1 MADQPVGGGGITPDS
16 DAVVA
21 FASYGRAVT
30 RPRFTRIDVAIA
42 AAVAVVGVGEVAAN
56 AAIAPKPAAAA
67 CELAMAIALAWRR
80 RSPLVVVTLVAVL
93 QVIEAAAGV
102 PLEQPLVPLLASVI
116 AMYALMTEA
125 PGWQAASGAAAMLVA
140 VGVETVVQDK
150 GFANFAFALVFIV
163 GAAIVGRTVH
173 SRTRHAAQ
181 LADRAESLERQQSL
195 TAQLAAQE
203 ERTRIARELHDVIAH
218 TVSVMVVQA
227 GAAEQIV
234 GRDADRARTAMQAV
248 QTTGR
253 EALGEMAR
261 LLGMLRGDG
270 EEIGLTPAP
279 GLADLAT
286 LVDNAR
292 RSGMDVHFQL
302 DGYRRQLPP
311 GPELSV
317 YRIVQEALTNIRK
330 HAGRSH
336 ASVRVTCSDTA
347 ILAEVDDD
355 GAREPLANA
364 AVPGTGQGLIG
375 MRERVALYGGTL
387 IAGPSAAGGFQ
398 VRASIP
404 IAEQP

>member
-1 MADQPVGGGGITPDS
+1 MGGGWITSDL
-16 DAVVA
+16 DAVEA
-21 FASYGRAVT
+21 SASYGRAVT
-30 RPRFTRIDVAIA
+30 RSRFARIDVAVA
-42 AAVAVVGVGEVAAN
+42 AAVAGVAVAEVAAN

-67 CELAMAIALAWRR
+67 CELAMAIALVWRR
-80 RSPLVVVTLVAVL
+80 RSALVVVTLVAVV

-102 PLEQPLVPLLASVI
+102 PLEQPLVPLLALVI
-116 AMYALMTEA
+116 ALYALMTEA
-125 PGWQAASGAAAMLVA
+125 PGWQAASGGAVMLVA

-150 GFANFAFALVFIV
+150 GFANFSFALVFLV
-163 GAAIVGRTVH
+163 GAVIVGRTVQ
-173 SRTRHAAQ
+173 SRTRHAAE

-195 TAQLAAQE
+195 TARLAVQA

-234 GRDADRARTAMQAV
+234 GRDPDRARTAMQAV

-261 LLGMLRGDG
+261 LLGMLREDG
-270 EEIGLTPAP
+270 AEIGLTPAP

-286 LVDNAR
+286 LVDGAR
-292 RSGMDVHFQL
+292 RSGMDVYFQL
-302 DGYRRQLPP
+302 DGYPRQLPA

-330 HAGRSH
+330 HAGRSR
-336 ASVRVTCSDTA
+336 AAVRVTCSDTA
-347 ILAEVDDD
+347 IVAEVNDN
-355 GAREPLANA
+355 GASRPLPDA

>member
-1 MADQPVGGGGITPDS
+1 L
-16 DAVVA
+16 DAVEA
-21 FASYGRAVT
+21 SASYGRAVT
-30 RPRFTRIDVAIA
+30 RSRFARIDVAVA
-42 AAVAVVGVGEVAAN
+42 AAVAGVAVAEVAAN

-67 CELAMAIALAWRR
+67 CELAMAIALVWRR
-80 RSPLVVVTLVAVL
+80 RSALVVVTLVAVV

-102 PLEQPLVPLLASVI
+102 PLEQPLVPLLALVI
-116 AMYALMTEA
+116 ALYALMTEA
-125 PGWQAASGAAAMLVA
+125 PGWQAASGGAVMLVA

-150 GFANFAFALVFIV
+150 GFVNFAFALVFLV
-163 GAAIVGRTVH
+163 GAVIVGRTVQ
-173 SRTRHAAQ
+173 SRTRHAAE

-195 TAQLAAQE
+195 TARLAVQA

-234 GRDADRARTAMQAV
+234 GRDPDRARTAMQAV

-261 LLGMLRGDG
+261 LLGMLREDG
-270 EEIGLTPAP
+270 AEIGLTPAP

-286 LVDNAR
+286 LVDGAR
-292 RSGMDVHFQL
+292 RSGMDVYFQL
-302 DGYRRQLPP
+302 DGYPRQLPA

-317 YRIVQEALTNIRK
+317 YRFVQEALTNIRK
-330 HAGRSH
+330 HAGRSR
-336 ASVRVTCSDTA
+336 AAVRVTCSDTA
-347 ILAEVDDD
+347 IVAEVNDN
-355 GAREPLANA
+355 GASRPLADA

>member
-1 MADQPVGGGGITPDS
+1 VSGQPVGGGGITSDL
-16 DAVVA
+16 DAVEA
-21 FASYGRAVT
+21 LASYGRVVT
-30 RPRFTRIDVAIA
+30 RSRFARIDVAVA
-42 AAVAVVGVGEVAAN
+42 AAVAGVAVAEVAAN
-56 AAIAPKPAAAA
+56 AAIVPKPAAAA
-67 CELAMAIALAWRR
+67 CELAMAIALVWRR
-80 RSPLVVVTLVAVL
+80 RSALVVVTLVAVV

-102 PLEQPLVPLLASVI
+102 PLEQPLVPLLALVI
-116 AMYALMTEA
+116 ALYALMTEA
-125 PGWQAASGAAAMLVA
+125 PGWQAASGAAVMLVA

-150 GFANFAFALVFIV
+150 GFANFAFALVFLV

-173 SRTRHAAQ
+173 SRTRHAAE

-195 TAQLAAQE
+195 TAQLAVQE

-234 GRDADRARTAMQAV
+234 GRDPDRARTAMQAV

-261 LLGMLRGDG
+261 LLGILREDG
-270 EEIGLTPAP
+270 AEIGLTPAP

-286 LVDNAR
+286 LVDGAR

-302 DGYRRQLPP
+302 DGYPRQLPP

-330 HAGRSH
+330 HAGRSR
-336 ASVRVTCSDTA
+336 AAVRVTCSDTA
-347 ILAEVDDD
+347 IVAEVNDD
-355 GAREPLANA
+355 GPREPLAEA

>member
-1 MADQPVGGGGITPDS
+1 MADQPVGGVGITPDP
-16 DAVVA
+16 DAIVA

-30 RPRFTRIDVAIA
+30 RPRFTRIDIATA
-42 AAVAVVGVGEVAAN
+42 AAVAVVAVGEVAAN
-56 AAIAPKPAAAA
+56 SEIAPKPAAAA
-67 CELAMAIALAWRR
+67 CELAMALALAWRR

-125 PGWQAASGAAAMLVA
+125 PGWQAASGAAAMLLA
-140 VGVETVVQDK
+140 VGIETVIQDK

-181 LADRAESLERQQSL
+181 LADRADSLERQQSL
-195 TAQLAAQE
+195 AAQLAVQE

-234 GRDADRARTAMQAV
+234 GSDVDRARTAMQAV

-270 EEIGLTPAP
+270 AEIGLAPAP

-286 LVDNAR
+286 LVDSAR

-336 ASVRVTCSDTA
+336 ASIRVTCSDTA

-355 GAREPLANA
+355 GAREPAANA

-387 IAGPSAAGGFQ
+387 IAGPSAGGGFQ

-404 IAEQP
+404 IAGQP